1 MERTATE
8 PDNAQPRP
16 KGRLL
21 FLVEN
26 QSYPADRRVSME
38 ARALTDAGYEVTV
51 VSPTGPRAPERET
64 MVDGVRVIRFTNPEA
79 GGGAFGSAREWG
91 RAFVRMAAV
100 VRRLYRE
107 PPFVAVIAC
116 NPPDFL
122 IHLARPLRRRGAAL
136 VFDYHDPS
144 PELFEA
150 SFGRRGALHR
160 TLLLLERSALR
171 AADVVMTVNEPCA
184 ELIRRRGGVDP
195 SRVHVVRN
203 APDPAR
209 FQPVEPRPEL
219 RRGRDLLV
227 LWIGHMA
234 RKESL
239 PLLIDAA
246 DTLVNRRG
254 RRDVAFAIVGPG
266 DVRDELVDEVRR
278 RGLEDTVQLPGQV
291 DSGPL
296 RDYLATAD
304 VCVSVDPRN
313 DLNDRSLMIKV
324 LEYMLMGK
332 AVVQFPLLEMQRICG
347 DATVY
352 ARDGDALDL
361 ADKIADLLDDPARR
375 EELGRRAAERIRD
388 GLTWPHEVPVL
399 LGAVE
404 QATAGRAAL
413 SHGGR

>member
-1 MERTATE
+1 MPE
-8 PDNAQPRP
+8 PEVARP
-16 KGRLL
+16 GSKGRLL

-38 ARALTDAGYEVTV
+38 ALSLNDDGYEVTV
-51 VSPTGPRAPERET
+51 VSPVAPGALERET
-64 MVDGVRVIRFTNPEA
+64 VVDGVRVIRFANPES
-79 GGGAFGSAREWG
+79 GGGVSGATREWG
-91 RAFVRMAAV
+91 LALMRIAAV

-107 PPFVAVIAC
+107 PPFDAVIAC

-136 VFDYHDPS
+136 IFDYHDPS

-150 SFGRRGALHR
+150 SYGRRGPLHR
-160 TLLLLERSALR
+160 ILILLERSAFR

-184 ELIRRRGGVDP
+184 ELVRRRGGVDAR
-195 SRVHVVRN
+195 RVHVVRN

-209 FQPVEPRPEL
+209 FPPVEPRPEL
-219 RRGRDLLV
+219 RRGRGQLV

-246 DTLVNRRG
+246 DDLVNRRG

-266 DVRDELVDEVRR
+266 DVREELLDDVRQ
-278 RGLEDTVQLPGQV
+278 RGLADTIHLPGQV
-291 DSGPL
+291 DGDLL
-296 RDYLATAD
+296 REYIATAD

-313 DLNDRSLMIKV
+313 DLNDRSVMIKV
-324 LEYMLMGK
+324 LEYMIMGR
-332 AVVQFPLLEMQRICG
+332 AIVQFPLLEMQRLCG
-347 DATVY
+347 DATIY
-352 ARDGDALDL
+352 ARDGDASDL
-361 ADKIADLLDDPARR
+361 ADKIAGLLDDPALR
-375 EELGRRAAERIRD
+375 EEMGRRAVQRIRE

-404 QATAGRAAL
+404 QATARGAAL
-413 SHGGR
+413 PRRSR